1 MYNFVNT
8 QFYGVFPIYYSITW
22 GGVPKLYY
30 VIYEQPLTAKRFL
43 KSFENGS
50 YCSVLNCARE
60 DERADCGDKD
70 SDQTLKKILTN
81 EENITHPQTGPGS
94 RDTSASK
101 NATNIPYVKHTPS
114 SQASRS

>member
-1 MYNFVNT
+1 M
-8 QFYGVFPIYYSITW
+8 
-22 GGVPKLYY
+22 GGGPQIVLRN
-30 VIYEQPLTAKRFL
+30 IWTAPNGKKAL

-50 YCSVLNCARE
+50 YCSVMNCARE
-60 DERADCGDKD
+60 DERADRADCGDKD

-81 EENITHPQTGPGS
+81 EENITHPQKGPGS